1 MDNKEKRKYSRDDRF
16 AGKPVDAV
24 VEDGEGYKPISGAVL
39 VNHSPGGFQI
49 TAQMSPNL
57 AMGKVVVLFINK
69 EHSPEKKRF
78 ESVIVWMSENDGKI
92 RLGCEFTYPIV
103 GLHF

>member
-1 MDNKEKRKYSRDDRF
+1 MHKDKRRYPRDDQF
-16 AGKPVDAV
+16 AGTPVEAV
-24 VEDGEGYKPISGAVL
+24 VNDGRGYNPISGAVL
-39 VNHSPGGFQI
+39 VNHSEGGFQI
-49 TAQMSPNL
+49 DADMTPSL
-57 AMGKVVVLFINK
+57 AMGKVVVVFIKK
-69 EHSPEKKRF
+69 EHSSEKKRI